1 MAEPQPA
8 KELNLMQ
15 LLNDSR
21 YGARG
26 QTYDQIQGLGSLAYM
41 LADPD
46 TQRARLSAYE
56 ALDARNMMRDAQG
69 QLGRLGN
76 IAEQQAMAAGGEAG
90 PTSIEQEMYAQ
101 GMRDLMLGRSLS
113 PEQQRE
119 ATQSA
124 RQAFAARG
132 LGTSMGSAA
141 AELLNRDRFATEREA
156 QRRQFAAS
164 ANQMFSDNV
173 LKRRQGAAQ
182 LAGMGA
188 DIGNARAGIGAQIS
202 QIGLNASNQ
211 LLNLSPY
218 QRALALGAGL
228 LSDTYNRGTR
238 LATDTASFNANML
251 ESRRNAY
258 LNNQASMNAASMQAN
273 ASNNAGMMGMLGN
286 IGGGALGAAGSVGM
300 GMALA
305 GASF

>member
-1 MAEPQPA
+1 
-8 KELNLMQ
+8 MQ

-26 QTYDQIQGLGSLAYM
+26 QTYDQIQGLGSLAYT

-132 LGTSMGSAA
+132 MATGNAA
-141 AELLNRDRFATEREA
+141 IGAELLNRDRFATEREG

-188 DIGNARAGIGAQIS
+188 DIGNARAGIGAQMS

-218 QRALALGAGL
+218 QRALSLGVGL
-228 LSDTYNRGTR
+228 IDSNYNRGTK
-238 LATDTASFNANML
+238 LATDTASFNTNML
-251 ESRRNAY
+251 ETRRNAY
-258 LNNQASMNAASMQAN
+258 LNNQAAMNAASMQAG
-273 ASNNAGMMGMLGN
+273 AARDAGMMGMVGT
-286 IGGGALGAAGSVGM
+286 GVGAAVGI
-300 GMALA
+300 A
-305 GASF
+305 GIGIAI

>member
-1 MAEPQPA
+1 MAEPA
-8 KELNLMQ
+8 KPLDFLS
-15 LLNDSR
+15 LLYQGNQ
-21 YGARG
+21 AAQN
-26 QTYDQIQGLGSLAYM
+26 QTYQQLRGLGALAQT
-41 LADPD
+41 LSDGD
-46 TQRARLSAYE
+46 TQKARLSAYE
-56 ALDARNMMRDAQG
+56 ALNERNSMRDAQG

-76 IAEQQAMAAGGEAG
+76 LAEQQAMAAGGEAG

-141 AELLNRDRFATEREA
+141 AELLNRDRYATQRQD

-188 DIGNARAGIGAQIS
+188 DIGNARAGIGAQMS

-218 QRALALGAGL
+218 QRALALGSGL
-228 LSDTYNRGTR
+228 ISRTYDRGTE
-238 LATDTASFNANML
+238 LAGNTASFNANML
-251 ESRRNAY
+251 DTRYNSAM
-258 LNNQASMNAASMQAN
+258 NNQAALQSAGMQAGAASQA
-273 ASNNAGMMGMLGN
+273 GTMGM
-286 IGGGALGAAGSVGM
+286 IGSGVGAAIGI
-300 GMALA
+300 A
-305 GASF
+305 GIGIAI

>member
-26 QTYDQIQGLGSLAYM
+26 QTYDQIQGLGSLAYT

-56 ALDARNMMRDAQG
+56 ALNERNAMRDAQG

-76 IAEQQAMAAGGEAG
+76 LAEQQAMAAGGEAG

-124 RQAFAARG
+124 RQAFSARG

-141 AELLNRDRFATEREA
+141 AELLNRDRFATEREG

-228 LSDTYNRGTR
+228 ISRTYDRGTE
-238 LATDTASFNANML
+238 LAGNTATFNANML
-251 ESRRNAY
+251 DSRYNSY
-258 LNNQASMNAASMQAN
+258 MNNQAAMQAAQQQ
-273 ASNNAGMMGMLGN
+273 ASASQNAGMMGM
-286 IGGGALGAAGSVGM
+286 IGGIGSGVATGAGL
-300 GMALA
+300 ALA